1 MARIKSQGGALVAGS
16 KRSVADETRGT
27 DFLPN
32 GLVLASRGLQAPIK
46 AFNKGK
52 MTKGRL
58 LVIVYFRFMR
68 VSISRLIKIN
78 GLKTIEI

>member
-1 MARIKSQGGALVAGS
+1 LAGS

-46 AFNKGK
+46 
-52 MTKGRL
+52 T
-58 LVIVYFRFMR
+58 
-68 VSISRLIKIN
+68 SIKDKALIY
-78 GLKTIEI
+78 IERK